1 MRTMQLAQR
10 LWDALQK
17 GEMTPCVDANGLT
30 VQLHACAHD
39 AFSCA
44 AKQLTVRWRPKGDW
58 DDAVARCERALKV
71 LHPQAGLVE
80 RDDADRF
87 ALFRSPLTRGVYW
100 EGRLR
105 LSERDAT
112 FTVQRWCPDEQGNR
126 QPMQFLMTIEQM
138 AELLAAFWE

>member
-1 MRTMQLAQR
+1 
-10 LWDALQK
+10 
-17 GEMTPCVDANGLT
+17 
-30 VQLHACAHD
+30 
-39 AFSCA
+39 
-44 AKQLTVRWRPKGDW
+44 LTVRWRPKGDW

-105 LSERDAT
+105 LSDGDAT

-126 QPMQFLMTIEQM
+126 QPTQFLLTIEQM
-138 AELLAAFWE
+138 AELLAAFGE

>member
-44 AKQLTVRWRPKGDW
+44 AKQLTVGWRPKGDW

-105 LSERDAT
+105 LSDGDAT

-126 QPMQFLMTIEQM
+126 QPTQFLLTIEQV
-138 AELLAAFWE
+138 ADFLNALGL